1 MKGKQITNES
11 EPGHSESE
19 LLKMLLT
26 VRDIPCPV
34 CGYNLR
40 AISSANCPECG
51 ATLDLR
57 VGSTDLK
64 IGPWLAC
71 VLSAALPLGFSVIM
85 TVIGAILS
93 LLYGLSDAGQFFFLG
108 GLAIAYSV
116 VLIVLIK
123 KRRVLW
129 SRPRRTQVLF
139 ATWLSLA
146 CWVAVAIVLAVM
158 FYVYR

>member
-1 MKGKQITNES
+1 MRNES

-19 LLKMLLT
+19 LLKMLLA

-40 AISSANCPECG
+40 ASSSVNCPECG
-51 ATLDLR
+51 AKLDLR

-71 VLSAALPLGFSVIM
+71 VLSAALPLGFAVVM
-85 TVIGAILS
+85 TAIGTILS
-93 LLYGLSDAGQFFFLG
+93 LIYGGSDAGQFFFLG
-108 GLAIAYSV
+108 GLAIAYAA
-116 VLIVLIK
+116 VLIVLIR

-146 CWVAVAIVLAVM
+146 CWAAVAIVLVVM
-158 FYVYR
+158 FVFYG

>member
-1 MKGKQITNES
+1 MTRES
-11 EPGHSESE
+11 EPGQSESE
-19 LLKMLLT
+19 LLKMLLA
-26 VRDIPCPV
+26 VRDIPCPL

-40 AISSANCPECG
+40 AIRSANCPECG
-51 ATLDLR
+51 AKLDLR
-57 VGSTDLK
+57 VGTTDLK

-71 VLSAALPLGFSVIM
+71 VLSAALPLGFAVVM
-85 TVIGAILS
+85 TTIGAILS
-93 LLYGLSDAGQFFFLG
+93 LMYGSSDVGQFFFLG
-108 GLAIAYSV
+108 GLAIAYTA

-146 CWVAVAIVLAVM
+146 CWAAVAIVLVVM
-158 FYVYR
+158 FVFYG